1 MVEAQ
6 SSLAADGNAAPE
18 VSKLKRRSRVSR
30 ENVMAGDVR
39 SIENNPKF
47 QELVAARK
55 SLSWSLTALMIVI
68 YFGFILLIAFDPKF
82 LGTPIGSG
90 VMTIGIPVGLFVIV
104 AAFVLTG
111 IYVARANATYDALTQ
126 EIVEE
131 SK

>member
-1 MVEAQ
+1 
-6 SSLAADGNAAPE
+6 
-18 VSKLKRRSRVSR
+18 
-30 ENVMAGDVR
+30 MAGDIQ

-47 QELVAARK
+47 RELVSARQ
-55 SLSWSLTALMIVI
+55 SLGWTLTALMIVI

-82 LGTPIGSG
+82 LGMQIGGG
-90 VMTIGIPVGLFVIV
+90 VMTLGIPVGLFVIL

-111 IYVARANATYDALTQ
+111 IYVARANATYDTLTQ